1 MPVIVS
7 GQVIAALNLT
17 WTRRAAGA
25 ALIVSEHLEDLRQG
39 AAEVAAKAAG
49 DAVPQP

>member
-25 ALIVSEHLEDLRQG
+25 AQIVGEHLDDLRQA
-39 AAEVAAKAAG
+39 AAEVAARAAE
-49 DAVPQP
+49 DAAPQP